1 MHTRMHPVFWEGKGK
16 GKHETEKFYKGK
28 IMLFLE
34 VDESKKKSLRVA
46 EGLKVKMLITNRIVF
61 LFFFLVE

>member
-1 MHTRMHPVFWEGKGK
+1 
-16 GKHETEKFYKGK
+16 
-28 IMLFLE
+28 MLCLE

-46 EGLKVKMLITNRIVF
+46 EGLEVNMLFTNRIVF